1 MLQLAK
7 HFPCAIETGADK
19 EGKANVIKT
28 HFSQG
33 KVGKVPI
40 TGKSRLGTRS
50 GNFGSRAF
58 TTVHQA
64 LHAPLSNRVE
74 WGQVE
79 LYCLEFKR
87 LDFRIRWT

>member
-40 TGKSRLGTRS
+40 TGK
-50 GNFGSRAF
+50 
-58 TTVHQA
+58 
-64 LHAPLSNRVE
+64 
-74 WGQVE
+74 W
-79 LYCLEFKR
+79 
-87 LDFRIRWT
+87 